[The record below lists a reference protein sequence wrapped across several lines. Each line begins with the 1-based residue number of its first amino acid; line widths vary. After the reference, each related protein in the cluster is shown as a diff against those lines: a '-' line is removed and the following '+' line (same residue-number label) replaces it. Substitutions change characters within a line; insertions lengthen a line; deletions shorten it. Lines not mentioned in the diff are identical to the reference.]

1 MALVEFAKCRTF
13 QKLMRLQ
20 LAMAHDSRS
29 QQSRTLLYNSEEKC
43 YRFYFQVTYNEV
55 ATNETHSHCYEPLVR
70 KCDGE
75 PGKRVV
81 CRNWPETYC
90 STKYLQKKSNGGQFV
105 SDTNCQTVETRLC
118 APLNCEMVPGPPQC
132 HDQVVASVHKVPEEV
147 IFHFFCRS
155 FEASYY
161 KAVPYPSQERSAHG
175 ENTSFTIKICQCAY
189 FTNQQNSQF
198 CTFKVTI
205 YFHVPKKIVIVPK
218 AYFQDFW

>member
-1 MALVEFAKCRTF
+1 M
-13 QKLMRLQ
+13 
-20 LAMAHDSRS
+20 
-29 QQSRTLLYNSEEKC
+29 
-43 YRFYFQVTYNEV
+43 

-175 ENTSFTIKICQCAY
+175 ENTSFTIKNIFVCILYKSTKFLVLHFQSHNLFSCPEKNCYCSKSIFLGLLVNGVY
-189 FTNQQNSQF
+189 FRNFVFPALPTHPIS
-198 CTFKVTI
+198 
-205 YFHVPKKIVIVPK
+205 
-218 AYFQDFW
+218 